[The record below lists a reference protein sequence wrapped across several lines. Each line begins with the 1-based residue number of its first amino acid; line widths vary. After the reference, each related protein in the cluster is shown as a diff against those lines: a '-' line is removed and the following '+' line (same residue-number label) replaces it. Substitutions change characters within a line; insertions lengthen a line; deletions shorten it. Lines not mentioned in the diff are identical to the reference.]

1 MRLKHILLPLIAVTL
16 CGCSKTDKL
25 YKLGAY
31 ESPYFNSNYYLKD
44 DTANF
49 VVSKEIEHHPLELNA
64 SNSLDGI
71 RASDRGGYLWEDLAG
86 NKPEK
91 LWSYHNNLGRVD
103 EAFKKGAISK
113 LYDGRVRCDGLQQKS
128 RAQLDKIGYN
138 AKFPLTMS
146 DCDYFAFS
154 CRGGTTLAEHTLKD
168 KKITALKYN
177 FKVGFFTK
185 DSENSGQYIK
195 HIYKLNDL
203 LIETDNDSATD
214 LVSFYIEKKENGK
227 SVLEDTVAMSI
238 EWECVDTHL
247 DEFNLTDSRLVKE
260 KDHLAIML
268 YEVFLGNS
276 TWY

>member
-1 MRLKHILLPLIAVTL
+1 MKTKFIFLPLVALCL

-25 YKLGAY
+25 YKLRAY
-31 ESPYFNSNYYLKD
+31 ESPYFNSNYYLKN
-44 DTANF
+44 DTKDF
-49 VVSKEIEHHPLELNA
+49 VISREINESALELCA
-64 SNSLDGI
+64 DNSLKGI
-71 RASDRGGYLWEDLAG
+71 KEADRGGYVWKDQRNENMWG
-86 NKPEK
+86 
-91 LWSYHNNLGRVD
+91 YHNNLGRVD

-128 RAQLDKIGYN
+128 RAQLDKVGYD

-154 CRGGTTLAEHTLKD
+154 CRGGTTLPEHTLKD
-168 KKITALKYN
+168 KDKTNFKFN

-185 DSENSGQYIK
+185 DNENSGQYIK
-195 HIYKLNDL
+195 HIYELNNL
-203 LIETDNDSATD
+203 LIDTDNDSATD
-214 LVSFYIEKKENGK
+214 LVSFYVEKKENGK

-238 EWECVDTHL
+238 EWECVDEAL
-247 DEFNLTDSRLVKE
+247 DEFNLTDDRLVKE

-276 TWY
+276 TWYK

>member
-1 MRLKHILLPLIAVTL
+1 MKLKHILLPLIAVSL
-16 CGCSKTDKL
+16 CGCSKTDKM
-25 YKLGAY
+25 YKLNAY
-31 ESPYFNSNYYLKD
+31 QSPYFNSNYYLKN
-44 DTANF
+44 DTKDF
-49 VVSKEIEHHPLELNA
+49 VFTEKEENPLNVSSCDGLYGLKEK
-64 SNSLDGI
+64 
-71 RASDRGGYLWEDLAG
+71 DRGEYVWRDLGG
-86 NKPEK
+86 NRPEK
-91 LWSYHNNLGRVD
+91 LWGYHNNLGRID
-103 EAFKKGAISK
+103 ESFKKGAISK
-113 LYDGRVRCDGLQQKS
+113 LYDGRVRCDSLYQKS
-128 RAQLDKIGYN
+128 RVQLDKVGYDS
-138 AKFPLTMS
+138 KFPMTMT

-154 CRGGTTLAEHTLKD
+154 CRGGTTLPERTLKE
-168 KKITALKYN
+168 KEITGLKYN

-203 LIETDNDSATD
+203 LIETDNESATD

-247 DEFNLTDSRLVKE
+247 DELNLTDNRLVKE

-276 TWY
+276 TWYK